1 MMLGRL
7 LHPTLV
13 ATMWFISNPL
23 GLGLRETH
31 SKNGQVDRVPK
42 AVAWSVN
49 DRGQLIWDGTP
60 TSLIGNRWLPQSLIL
75 GSEESVT
82 ADGEYLDAVA
92 KKGNSAVLLQLPQGG
107 ITVVAKSRLQ
117 KVIDMLETRS
127 IRYGISLK
135 ARAAYAKPVAII
147 HPSRLR
153 FSTSLGKEPV
163 TLTLPMLRSCW
174 TVTALPSGEI
184 MDFARETVAA
194 GSVEYQLRNPVDGAV
209 VGIFIPEVDISDGY
223 STLFSETDMLRDD
236 LMVALEGLRFGTN
249 LRFFTDPLDLP
260 VLSRIEDRRKIP
272 TTDAFRTAWGS
283 YLKQKYATLDGVR
296 LSWRLDSTERIDNF
310 DGLARLLPLSFDGR
324 GVAGFIDPVGT
335 GRVLKCESQPSI
347 FWSDLAAFVDGLSS
361 DVQDRT
367 ALALQR
373 SGFNVPIISVNA
385 VKADHKG
392 LSGIFVS
399 SGNVIDA
406 APRLLDQSLSGKR
419 IWNVVDSIT
428 ADSQVVQPSSWA
440 AAGASSVFY
449 PETSLDRV
457 SGGQIS
463 PADKTAIVPLPVDLK
478 VKAKQLENGTW
489 WLPDPRPMR
498 LYRYPNGLIAYGLSD
513 GEQSTYYFLGQK
525 RPATV
530 TIKLPKALEKAPI
543 SWFPVNSGIRSK
555 GSLQLTIGDEPVQ
568 LKGFGNS
575 LPVPFEA
582 MSDALDESK
591 RLVGE
596 LRKRNIPDAGRMQ
609 LELSKFDGRPDHE
622 NPQAM
627 YSAVQTLLDA
637 NQKMIE
643 MLRPFSFLYIEA
655 EGMPNLRMSHT
666 WDGISNNQSSSGG
679 RVLHVSRHPIGKQ
692 EAVAS
697 YTLRVNAKTQFST
710 YYAAVG
716 KVRMRIDGKSLT
728 GIGVNQ
734 SSSIGTPYGPNGL
747 AWFSGGS
754 IELIPGDHVVDFI
767 ADGECDLD
775 AFMLSVDGTRPN
787 GSEIPIPPLTVSN
800 PK

>member
-13 ATMWFISNPL
+13 TIMWFTSNPL

-31 SKNGQVDRVPK
+31 SKYGQVDRGTK
-42 AVAWSVN
+42 TIAWSVN
-49 DRGQLIWDGTP
+49 DRGQLIWDGKP

-82 ADGEYLDAVA
+82 ADEKYLDAVA

-135 ARAAYAKPVAII
+135 ARATYAKPVAII

-194 GSVEYQLRNPVDGAV
+194 GSVEYQLRNPIDGAV

-223 STLFSETDMLRDD
+223 STLFSDTDVLRDD
-236 LMVALEGLRFGTN
+236 LMVALDGLRFGTN
-249 LRFFTDPLDLP
+249 LRFFTDPFDLP

-272 TTDAFRTAWGS
+272 TTDAFRAAWGS
-283 YLKQKYATLDGVR
+283 YLKQKYATVDGAR
-296 LSWRLDSTERIDNF
+296 LSWRLDSTERVDNF

-367 ALALQR
+367 ALALER
-373 SGFNVPIISVNA
+373 AGFHVPIISVNA

-406 APRLLDQSLSGKR
+406 APRLLDQSLSGR
-419 IWNVVDSIT
+419 RFWNVVDST
-428 ADSQVVQPSSWA
+428 AVDSQAVQPSSWA

-449 PETSLDRV
+449 PETNLDRV

-463 PADKTAIVPLPVDLK
+463 PGDKTAIVPLPLDLK

-513 GEQSTYYFLGQK
+513 GEQSTYYFVGQK
-525 RPATV
+525 RPAIV

-543 SWFPVNSGIRSK
+543 SWFPVNSGVRSK
-555 GSLQLTIGDEPVQ
+555 GSLQLTVGDEPVL

-575 LPVPFEA
+575 LPVPFAA
-582 MSDALDESK
+582 MTDALDESK
-591 RLVGE
+591 RLVVE

-679 RVLHVSRHPIGKQ
+679 RVLHVSRNPIGKQ

-697 YTLRVNAKTQFST
+697 YTLRVNAKTQFSA

-728 GIGVNQ
+728 GVGVNQ

-747 AWFSGGS
+747 AWFSGGF
-754 IELIPGDHVVDFI
+754 IELIPGDHVIDFI
-767 ADGECDLD
+767 AEGECDLD
-775 AFMLSVDGTRPN
+775 AFMLSVDGTKPN
-787 GSEIPIPPLTVSN
+787 GSEIPVPPLTVSN